1 MIHLRNEAARSVFAR
16 LPCAVYRNGDTS
28 ELARDNLQ
36 FLYLAK
42 LRRNR
47 HYA

>member
-1 MIHLRNEAARSVFAR
+1 MTHLRNEGARSVFAR
-16 LPCAVYRNGDTS
+16 SPCAAYRNGDTS
-28 ELARDNLQ
+28 ELARDNLE